1 MPVKQ
6 EERYYNVLKLNK
18 WFAISSILFT
28 AFWILTFADDYN
40 RPWKKYQSE
49 FRKMEI
55 KNVREK
61 LTDQQAVLS
70 DNAEYQDLLSELK
83 KREDELQSQSEKVA
97 DIEQQLSDLD
107 ATLYAAN
114 QDYQFAKADLDA
126 AKYKLEETRFGH
138 GSLEKAEKAYKTL
151 KTKTDKAFLVAET
164 NQSLADSLENEL
176 KVLNSFIKQTNDALY
191 AIDSE
196 KQLLER
202 QLSKLDP
209 EAMTFANKIANI
221 VRDVPVIDFIDPYYE
236 VKQVVVNDLEDD
248 LVYMGMPKV
257 DRCITCHVGID
268 KKGYEDAPQPY
279 TTHPRLDEFVGGSSP
294 HPSMDYG
301 CTSCHAGRGRGT
313 DFTSAGHM
321 PKNEEQA

>member
-55 KNVREK
+55 KSVRDK
-61 LTDQQAVLS
+61 LIDQQSVLS
-70 DNAEYQDLLSELK
+70 ENTEYQNLLSELK
-83 KREDELQSQSEKVA
+83 KREDDLSNQSEKVA
-97 DIEQQLSDLD
+97 GIEEQLSSLD
-107 ATLYAAN
+107 ASVYAAN

-138 GSLEKAEKAYKTL
+138 GSKEKAEKAYNNL
-151 KTKTDKAFLVAET
+151 KKKADKAFLVAET
-164 NQSLADSLENEL
+164 NQLLVDSLQNEL
-176 KVLNSFIKQTNDALY
+176 KVIKSFIKQTNDALY

-202 QLSKLDP
+202 QLSKLDCQ
-209 EAMTFANKIANI
+209 N
-221 VRDVPVIDFIDPYYE
+221 
-236 VKQVVVNDLEDD
+236 
-248 LVYMGMPKV
+248 
-257 DRCITCHVGID
+257 
-268 KKGYEDAPQPY
+268 
-279 TTHPRLDEFVGGSSP
+279 
-294 HPSMDYG
+294 
-301 CTSCHAGRGRGT
+301 
-313 DFTSAGHM
+313 
-321 PKNEEQA
+321 